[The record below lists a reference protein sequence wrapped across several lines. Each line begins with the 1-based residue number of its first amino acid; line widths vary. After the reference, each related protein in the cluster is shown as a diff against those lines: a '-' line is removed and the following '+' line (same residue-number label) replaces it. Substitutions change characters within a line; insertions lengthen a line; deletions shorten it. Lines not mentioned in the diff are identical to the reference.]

1 MHDYPPQLR
10 LSVQHAIIVE
20 KGRVYLLPDERRR
33 TKYDI
38 YADIIEVIAK
48 KGLCSLTRTSYGAN
62 MPVDR
67 TKKTLN
73 FLVSHGFLREM
84 TVGDRKKYR
93 ATKWGLEYLET
104 FKRMQRFFAA
114 LEEPVT
120 VKIPEVTLPG
130 RVTTGYKDLDNL
142 LFGGIPENYAVILS
156 SPSCNEK
163 DLLIKRFLEAGARK
177 GQITFYVT
185 TEAGEAKTLAEEFQS
200 NFYLFICNPQADRTI
215 KNFPN
220 ISKLKGVENLTDISI
235 SLSSAFRKLDTSMS
249 GPRRA
254 CIEIIS
260 DVMLQH
266 HAVQTRRWLT
276 AFIPQ
281 LKSKGFT
288 TLAVMNPHMHSP
300 QEVHAIL
307 GIFEGEINIY
317 EKETEKGLEKFLKI
331 RKMYDQ
337 RYLESKLHLRKENW

>member
-1 MHDYPPQLR
+1 M
-10 LSVQHAIIVE
+10 S
-20 KGRVYLLPDERRR
+20 DERRR
-33 TKYDI
+33 TRYDI
-38 YADIIEVIAK
+38 YADIIEMIAR
-48 KGLCSLTRTSYGAN
+48 KGLCSLTRVSYGAN

-67 TKKTLN
+67 AKKTVN
-73 FLVSHGFLREM
+73 FLVSHGFVREV

-93 ATKWGLEYLET
+93 ATKWGLQYLDT

-120 VKIPEVTLPG
+120 VKIPEAALPG
-130 RVTTGYKDLDNL
+130 RISTGYKDLDNL
-142 LFGGIPENYAVILS
+142 LFGGIPENYAVILT
-156 SPSCNEK
+156 SPSCDEK
-163 DLLIKRFLEAGARK
+163 SLLVKSFLEAGVK
-177 GQITFYVT
+177 EGQITFYIT
-185 TEAGEAKTLAEEFQS
+185 TEAGEERALAEEFQS
-200 NFYLFICNPQADRTI
+200 NFYLFICNPQADAI
-215 KNFPN
+215 MKSLPN
-220 ISKLKGVENLTDISI
+220 VFKSKGVENLTDISI
-235 SLSSAFRKLDTSMS
+235 ALSSAFRKLDTSIS

-254 CIEIIS
+254 CVEIVS
-260 DVMLQH
+260 DVLLQH

-307 GIFEGEINIY
+307 SIFEGEINIY

-331 RKMYDQ
+331 RKMYNQ
-337 RYLESKLHLRKENW
+337 RYLENKLPLRKEKPET